1 MEQQMTVKT
10 PISVLVIRHG
20 PLDYSEP
27 FVAVL
32 RKTFTGNY
40 GSDTFSASDYELLNP
55 VDFRVFSSPDTKNDP
70 NKLIRPE
77 QIKTALADQSEA
89 LLIILLLADHSPME
103 QILMDEWAG
112 FARQHSQV
120 FVLVVSL
127 VSAEQ
132 LPPPSGT
139 TEENLLCLG
148 LSDLDERDLRR
159 DFLALHALN
168 LALRLLSRTGINRV
182 SMTGSLTQ
190 TNRPRLFF
198 SHAKRDGV
206 PLSTALV
213 SWLGRLSSFQFFY
226 DSLDLDLSGDI
237 GKQLEKAVA
246 NSVLVVLRTEVF
258 DQRYWC
264 QKEIFW
270 AEKYGIP
277 IITVDARWNLHHAPS
292 VVSFDASPSVRIPD
306 GSLVRILLSALT
318 EAIRVA
324 LLRRRAHLT
333 AESAGLATASMAPLA
348 RFPSLV
354 SLHALLERCSTGI
367 TTAASSNQP
376 FFIVY
381 PNPTMPDGI
390 RDSVREVA
398 AAFIPGSQ
406 VLSLDEF
413 RIRCLSINAPD

>member
-1 MEQQMTVKT
+1 MESQTTVKS
-10 PISVLVIRHG
+10 PLSVSVIRHG

-27 FVAVL
+27 FVSAL
-32 RKTFTGNY
+32 RKTFTGND
-40 GSDTFSASDYELLNP
+40 GADTFSASDYELLNP
-55 VDFRVFSSPDTKNDP
+55 VDFRVFSSPDTKKDP
-70 NKLIRPE
+70 DKLIRPE

-89 LLIILLLADHSPME
+89 LLIILLLADNSPME
-103 QILMDEWAG
+103 QILMDEWAE
-112 FARQHSQV
+112 FARQRRHV
-120 FVLVVSL
+120 FVLAVSL
-127 VSAEQ
+127 VSAERIP
-132 LPPPSGT
+132 LPSGT
-139 TEENLLCLG
+139 TEENMVSLG

-168 LALRLLSRTGINRV
+168 LALRLLSRIGIDGDLPTGK
-182 SMTGSLTQ
+182 STPK
-190 TNRPRLFF
+190 NRPRLFF

-213 SWLGRLSSFQFFY
+213 SWLGRLSSFRFFY
-226 DSLDLDLSGDI
+226 DSIDLDLSGDI
-237 GKQLEKAVA
+237 GQQLEQAVA
-246 NSVLVVLRTEVF
+246 NSVLVVLRTEIF

-277 IITVDARWNLHHAPS
+277 VITVDARWNLHHAPS

-306 GSLVRILLSALT
+306 GSMVRILLSALT

-324 LLRRRAHLT
+324 LLRRRAYLS
-333 AESAGLATASMAPLA
+333 ADAAGLLAASMAPLA

-354 SLHALLERCSTGI
+354 SLHALLERCSSGI

-398 AAFIPGSQ
+398 AALIPGSQ

-413 RIRCLSINAPD
+413 RIRCLSFNP